1 MSRLPSR
8 LSRTSLRSLLIFGFG
23 LFCVILLS
31 GLGMLGFVAH
41 RTRVLQEHT
50 DLAASVESA
59 TLALLADGLQMGQ
72 AMRNIILD
80 PANPKAYENRAA
92 AWASWQKTHA
102 ATLAALRGDAGLAH
116 VGLALEKVRTAMNL
130 DASLQS
136 ELEALAKT
144 GRPADALRRLN
155 TEETPRWRTAKA
167 ELQSIL
173 DETHT
178 LTVGLQRD
186 SVRYRR
192 LNSIVIVAISV
203 AVLSAAALFWTLAL
217 RQLTVVREAIG
228 AMNDATT
235 RLEHDGAVLLEG
247 SEALAEEAA
256 KQAQAEQAIGVAT
269 TATETIAARTVTDAD
284 SLHDGMGLARAAVG
298 HAHGRMHELSGALE
312 DINTSGAEVA
322 RIAKTIDEIAFQTN
336 LLALNAAVEAARAG
350 EAGAGFAIVA
360 NEVRSLANRSAEA
373 ARESTAKIGT
383 SVERG
388 NRGKALCG
396 QVETIFGTM
405 DTTVKDVD
413 RVATQIAGAV
423 KEQQSGLR
431 QVAGGI
437 RQLDTSGRST
447 ATHSQEI
454 AAAAQTIRTE
464 TDSVRRQYER
474 FERAVLG

>member
-1 MSRLPSR
+1 MSSVRPRLTR
-8 LSRTSLRSLLIFGFG
+8 NSLRSLLIFGFG
-23 LFCVILLS
+23 LFCIILLS
-31 GLGMLGFVAH
+31 GLGMLGYVAH
-41 RTRVLQEHT
+41 RARVLQEHT

-59 TLALLADGLQMGQ
+59 TLSLLADGLQMGQ
-72 AMRNIILD
+72 AVRNIILD
-80 PANPKAYENRAA
+80 PANPKAFENRAA
-92 AWASWQKTHA
+92 AWTSWQKKHA
-102 ATLAALRGDAGLAH
+102 ATLTSIRGEPSLAH
-116 VGLALEKVRTAMNL
+116 IGQSLEKVRTAMEL

-136 ELEALAKT
+136 ELEAMAKA

-155 TEETPRWRTAKA
+155 TEETPRWRAAKA
-167 ELQSIL
+167 ELQALL
-173 DETHT
+173 DETHA
-178 LTVGLQRD
+178 LTGGLQRD

-192 LNSIVIVAISV
+192 LNSAVIVGISV
-203 AVLSAAALFWTLAL
+203 AVLSAAAVLWTLAL
-217 RQLTVVREAIG
+217 RQLSVVRDAIG

-235 RLEHDGAVLLEG
+235 RLEQDGAVLLEG
-247 SEALAEEAA
+247 SEALADEAG
-256 KQAQAEQAIGVAT
+256 KQAQAEQEVSVAT
-269 TATETIAARTVTDAD
+269 TETENIAARTVTDAD
-284 SLHDGMGLARAAVG
+284 SLHTGMGLARTAVG
-298 HAHGRMHELSGALE
+298 NAHERMHELSDALE
-312 DINTSGAEVA
+312 DIGNSGADVA

-388 NRGKALCG
+388 HRGKDLCG
-396 QVETIFGTM
+396 QVEAIFATM
-405 DTTVKDVD
+405 GTTVQDVD
-413 RVATQIAGAV
+413 RVATQIASAV

-447 ATHSQEI
+447 ATHSKEI